1 MIKKI
6 LAGMISAAVLMTT
19 SSCASNE
26 DNFDGITLTVLGKK
40 TDMEKSYMKKIF
52 EQYEIKTGIRLNIE
66 AIEDGNYEV
75 EAEKRLLEGNAPD
88 IFMHFNN
95 ADLNRFNIPENFL
108 YLNDEK
114 WVDDLTDNA
123 LEYCLDNK
131 GNLLGL
137 PFWESSVSGCYYNKT
152 ILDSLGLKAASTQDE
167 FNVLCE
173 VLKESGYTPICWPA
187 DGCTWMFQFGFD
199 PIFADEPE
207 LLASLNDGQIN
218 YSDIPQVRD
227 MVQWIH
233 DAADNGWFGE
243 NYLNTG
249 WNEISSDLSS
259 GNAVMTFIWDT
270 WFYTDFEQGGK
281 YTVDDFAL
289 MPVFMNTVENGT
301 YEGGNLNMMM
311 VCKNGKN
318 AESAKEFLDFCAAP
332 ENYNYAFDGIS
343 TVNCF
348 KGQTTNIQSGMVT
361 DSAESIAAYE
371 RISVAVSRIVGYSA
385 DDIAEIFNEMFRK
398 ETDVNGCVALMDEF
412 RHTEASSQARNITDE
427 NS

>member
-1 MIKKI
+1 MMKKI
-6 LAGMISAAVLMTT
+6 LAAISSAAILLTV
-19 SSCASNE
+19 SSCASTE
-26 DNFDGITLTVLGKK
+26 EEFDGITLTVLGKK

-52 EQYEIKTGIRLNIE
+52 DQYEVKTGVRLKVE
-66 AIEDGNYEV
+66 AVEDVNFEI
-75 EAEKRLLEGNAPD
+75 EAEKRLSGGNAPD
-88 IFMHFNN
+88 ILMHFNN

-108 YLNDEK
+108 YLNNEK
-114 WVDDLTDNA
+114 WVSDLEDNA
-123 LEYCLDNK
+123 CEYCTDSD

-167 FNVLCE
+167 FDVLCS
-173 VLKESGYTPICWPA
+173 VLKECGYTPICFPA
-187 DGCTWMFQFGFD
+187 NGCTWMYQFGLD

-207 LLASLNDGQIN
+207 MLTNIN
-218 YSDIPQVRD
+218 SGLVRYSEIPQVRD
-227 MVQWIH
+227 MVQWIY
-233 DAADNGWFGE
+233 DAKTNGWFGE

-249 WNEISSDLSS
+249 WNEISTELSS

-270 WFYTDFEQGGK
+270 WFYTDFEQNGK

-289 MPVFMNTVENGT
+289 MPIFMNTAENGT

-318 AESAKEFLDFCAAP
+318 TETAMEFLKFCATP

-348 KGQTTNIQSGMVT
+348 NGQTTNIQSHMVM
-361 DSAESIAAYE
+361 DSAESIDEYE
-371 RISVAVSRIVGYSA
+371 RISVAVSRIAGYSA
-385 DDIAEIFNEMFRK
+385 DDMSLIFNDMFRDK
-398 ETDVNGCVALMDEF
+398 TDVDGCLALMDEY
-412 RHTEASSQARNITDE
+412 RNIETSIQAE
-427 NS
+427 K